1 MSRERSKGIVG
12 IFVLITV
19 LFVVFMVFAF
29 FTVSSLRNTSDLS
42 SKAMK
47 GDEDG
52 EIAVIS
58 IEDAIMESKKV
69 VQLLHAAEEEES
81 IKIILLRIDSPG
93 GAVAPTQ
100 EIYEEVRRIDAKK
113 PIYASFGSIAASGGY
128 YIGAAAR
135 KIYANPGSLTGSI
148 GVIMQFA
155 DMSELFAFA
164 KFKPGVIKAGKY
176 KDIGSPHR
184 PMTDEEKGILT
195 ASLAVTHKQF
205 VSDILKVR
213 EDRLTKK
220 PEEFAQGQIF
230 NGEEALAIGL
240 VDELAGLWEAGR
252 RIHKEHKLKGEF
264 GLRFL
269 KPKKKRMSLGDLLQ
283 EGEETMAAIKGT
295 FVKKT
300 APAYLLP
307 W

>member
-19 LFVVFMVFAF
+19 LFTVFMGFAF
-29 FTVSSLRNTSDLS
+29 YTIAGLKDTSDITA
-42 SKAMK
+42 KAMK
-47 GDEDG
+47 SDEDG
-52 EIAVIS
+52 PIAVIS
-58 IEDAIMESKKV
+58 IEGPIMESKKV

-81 IKIILLRIDSPG
+81 IKAILLRIDSPG

-100 EIYEEVRRIDAKK
+100 EIYEEIRRIDAKK
-113 PIYASFGSIAASGGY
+113 PVFSSFGSLAASGGY
-128 YIGAAAR
+128 YIGAATR
-135 KIYANPGSLTGSI
+135 KIYASPGTLTGSI

-176 KDIGSPHR
+176 KDVGSPHR
-184 PMTDEEKGILT
+184 PMTDEEKGILQ
-195 ASLAVTHKQF
+195 ASLQVTHKQF
-205 VSDILKVR
+205 INDILKTR
-213 EDRLTKK
+213 EDRLNKK

-252 RIHKEHKLKGEF
+252 RIHKDLKLKDKH
-264 GLRFL
+264 GLRFI
-269 KPKKKRMSLGDLLQ
+269 KPKKKKMSLMDLLQ
-283 EGEETMAAIKGT
+283 EGEEAVSFIKESLVRRSG
-295 FVKKT
+295 
-300 APAYLLP
+300 PAFLLT

>member
-12 IFVLITV
+12 IFALITV

-29 FTVSSLRNTSDLS
+29 FTISSLRDTSDLS

-52 EIAVIS
+52 PIAVIT
-58 IEDAIMESKKV
+58 IEGAIMESKKI

-81 IKIILLRIDSPG
+81 IKVILLRIDSPG

-100 EIYEEVRRIDAKK
+100 EIYEEVRRIDKKK
-113 PIYASFGSIAASGGY
+113 PVFASFGSIAASGGY
-128 YIGAAAR
+128 YIGAACR

-155 DMSELFAFA
+155 DLSELFAFA
-164 KFKPGVIKAGKY
+164 KYKPDLIKAGKY
-176 KDIGSPHR
+176 KDIGSPNR
-184 PMTDEEKGILT
+184 PMTDEERSILT

-205 VSDILKVR
+205 ISDIVKVR
-213 EDRLTKK
+213 EDRLLKK

-252 RIHKEHKLKGEF
+252 RIHKDQKLKGEA

-269 KPKKKRMSLGDLLQ
+269 KPKKKRMSFTDLLN
-283 EGEETMAAIKGT
+283 EGEETLADIRGAL
-295 FVKKT
+295 VKKSG
-300 APAYLLP
+300 PAFLLP

>member
-1 MSRERSKGIVG
+1 MSRERSNGIVG

-19 LFVVFMVFAF
+19 LFVVFMGFAF
-29 FTVSSLRNTSDLS
+29 YTISGLKDTSDITARAL
-42 SKAMK
+42 K

-52 EIAVIS
+52 EIAVIT
-58 IEDAIMESKKV
+58 IEGAIMESKKI
-69 VQLLHAAEEEES
+69 VQMLHAVEEEES
-81 IKIILLRIDSPG
+81 IKAILLRIDSPG

-100 EIYEEVRRIDAKK
+100 EIYEEIRRIDAKK
-113 PIYASFGSIAASGGY
+113 PVFSSFGSIAASGGY
-128 YIGAAAR
+128 YIGAATR
-135 KIYANPGSLTGSI
+135 KIYASPGSLTGSI

-176 KDIGSPHR
+176 KDVGSPHR

-195 ASLAVTHKQF
+195 ESLAVTHKQF
-205 VSDILKVR
+205 INDILKVR

-220 PEEFAQGQIF
+220 PDEFAQGQIF

-240 VDELAGLWEAGR
+240 VDDLAGMWEAGR
-252 RIHKEHKLKGEF
+252 RIHKDLKLKSKF
-264 GLRFL
+264 GLRFI
-269 KPKKKRMSLGDLLQ
+269 KPKKKKTSFMELLQ
-283 EGEETMAAIKGT
+283 EGEEAIAFLRDNMVRRSG
-295 FVKKT
+295 
-300 APAYLLP
+300 PAFLLN